1 MRNMLRLVKIR
12 FSVNSRA
19 KTTTN
24 RPFFLRCRWQR
35 RLRREG
41 IVLYTFNRLMRR
53 SYFHLDVVYAH
64 VQRLPPQTRTYFI
77 TNSSS
82 STNTHMNLYAFVV
95 GIRAQWTSIPTN
107 INIHTYTYI
116 RLTTRFSFHLIL
128 VAWMLV
134 LYSLFFAHSMC
145 VCVCVIYNS
154 PRQMYWCEWIC
165 FLFLL
170 SFYRCSLEL
179 DSLLLLLLLL
189 VVMVG
194 LKQMKKHQI
203 KGIHTHIRTR
213 TRIQYTWSCERRQS
227 RREKKSTTILP
238 ILKEKH

>member
-1 MRNMLRLVKIR
+1 MRKRERVGFKNAVFSYIISSVYFAITWIERDKRRFMFYHIKRELCVFLIYTWNMRNMLRLVKIR

-134 LYSLFFAHSMC
+134 L
-145 VCVCVIYNS
+145 
-154 PRQMYWCEWIC
+154 
-165 FLFLL
+165 
-170 SFYRCSLEL
+170 
-179 DSLLLLLLLL
+179 
-189 VVMVG
+189 
-194 LKQMKKHQI
+194 
-203 KGIHTHIRTR
+203 
-213 TRIQYTWSCERRQS
+213 
-227 RREKKSTTILP
+227 
-238 ILKEKH
+238 